1 MGWQRQKCFKSKVKR
16 RVCWCGD
23 RVAMEMSLP
32 SSPSLESESD
42 GKKRQKAREEEDE
55 VCGRGGDK
63 EDKRENKANLG
74 GC

>member
-1 MGWQRQKCFKSKVKR
+1 
-16 RVCWCGD
+16 
-23 RVAMEMSLP
+23 MEMSLP